1 MRTLLLILVLCGG
14 AGAWNYHRN
23 LQAERAEPRP
33 YRSLTEEALASLAAA
48 LEAEVEDLTSSY
60 EAASGRKV
68 SITEEALLGE
78 KVREFERVQ
87 SISQS
92 TRAIGQRLSQSEGSL
107 QRVRKELRRREEES
121 DLLRLHLRR
130 LISF

>member
-78 KVREFERVQ
+78 KVREVERVQ